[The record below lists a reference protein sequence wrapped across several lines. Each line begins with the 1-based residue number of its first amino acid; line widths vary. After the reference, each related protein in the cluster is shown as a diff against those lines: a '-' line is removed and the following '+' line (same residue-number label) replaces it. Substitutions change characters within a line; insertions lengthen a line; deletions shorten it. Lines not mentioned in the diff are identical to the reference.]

1 MPKINTR
8 DIPGYADMTPEEKL
22 SALEGME
29 IPADQTEEINKLKRG
44 LALAHM
50 EIGHAKEAAERDGK
64 EYDSLMDMQT
74 PEIQVHV
81 NSLSETVQIGRE
93 ALELEQ
99 AGYPYSIA
107 LKLAEAVHKGDFEA
121 AAKYMEVH
129 ENNERTTNAAEIA
142 EQEEQAKLRRIFG
155 LK

>member
-64 EYDSLMDMQT
+64 EYDSLMDQQT
-74 PEIQVHV
+74 PAIQAHV
-81 NSLSETVQIGRE
+81 NGLKDDIAIGKE
-93 ALELEQ
+93 ALDLEA
-99 AGYPYSIA
+99 AGYDYATA
-107 LKLAEAVHKGDFEA
+107 LMLAEAVHKGNFDKA
-121 AAKYMEVH
+121 AAIMQAH
-129 ENNERTTNAAEIA
+129 ENNERITHANEIKEAEETAA
-142 EQEEQAKLRRIFG
+142 LRKAFG
-155 LK
+155 LR